1 VGEIGAPEGEGEEME
16 EWRIGGEEKAE
27 RRMRGN

>member
-1 VGEIGAPEGEGEEME
+1 LGCRREGEGEEME
-16 EWRIGGEEKAE
+16 EWRIRGEEKAE